1 MSNKYEVVL
10 LPDKRS
16 SYPQVLSSIIH
27 DASNTIIVTTDDEV
41 CNHYAKSKIMLRS
54 VYSDNAIYDEINNNS
69 INQVVLFDCF
79 GDPCNALLLTLHNMM
94 STNMFKLVLVY
105 KYSNAKYL
113 HRRLLMNLASTI
125 YVPNSF
131 KKQPKNRM
139 VPWENDGYFTNS
151 TLQILSD
158 YNDVADN

>member
-1 MSNKYEVVL
+1 
-10 LPDKRS
+10 
-16 SYPQVLSSIIH
+16 
-27 DASNTIIVTTDDEV
+27 
-41 CNHYAKSKIMLRS
+41 
-54 VYSDNAIYDEINNNS
+54 
-69 INQVVLFDCF
+69 
-79 GDPCNALLLTLHNMM
+79 MM

-125 YVPNSF
+125 YVPHSF